1 MREILRFITSGSI
14 LDIEILSP
22 WTHVSGS
29 CHLGQYRCSKHLK
42 IISLREGYG
51 NIHAL
56 TPITAPLH
64 SGFTHV
70 LAASRFPP
78 HLSLGRQRNSRA
90 GREKEACRWGKVLLG
105 CTCLE
110 LDSRAKTKSGQRWS
124 ETGYKMCLLYLASR
138 EMKIKTRR
146 WRYFLFYHIGGDF
159 LNDNPF

>member
-1 MREILRFITSGSI
+1 MHEILRFITSGSV

-51 NIHAL
+51 NIHPL

-64 SGFTHV
+64 SSFTHV
-70 LAASRFPP
+70 LVASRFPQ
-78 HLSLGRQRNSRA
+78 HLSLGCQRNSRA
-90 GREKEACRWGKVLLG
+90 GREKSACRWGKVLLG
-105 CTCLE
+105 WTCLE

-124 ETGYKMCLLYLASR
+124 ETGYKTCLIYLASR
-138 EMKIKTRR
+138 EMKIKTIK
-146 WRYFLFYHIGGDF
+146 WRYFLFIVLGEIF
-159 LNDNPF
+159 